1 MRPSEALAKHRDEVL
16 EIISR
21 YPVSNPRV
29 FGSVA
34 RGEDVEGSDLDILVE
49 PEFDVTTFV
58 HLVDLERE
66 LRDLLSFEVDVLTP
80 GAFSKRMADRV
91 AKDTRAL

>member
-49 PEFDVTTFV
+49 PGVGTTFI
-58 HLVDLERE
+58 HLIKLEDELTALLGSHVDVVTPGGLRRPVAERIDRE
-66 LRDLLSFEVDVLTP
+66 LMPL
-80 GAFSKRMADRV
+80 
-91 AKDTRAL
+91 